1 MLAVVEAWSLF
12 CRACTC
18 IYDAEDDGGFYVR
31 SRESQDVTKST
42 VFYQALYLWQS
53 GTAVMSSDQPA
64 PSSCRQGT
72 LQPLEVSILWL
83 VAVAMGLG

>member
-31 SRESQDVTKST
+31 SRESQDVTK
-42 VFYQALYLWQS
+42 
-53 GTAVMSSDQPA
+53 
-64 PSSCRQGT
+64 
-72 LQPLEVSILWL
+72 
-83 VAVAMGLG
+83 